1 MTGDIDE
8 PDDEGQI
15 EEDSLDEVEDDDI
28 DLTADDDIIDESTAE
43 IKVDE
48 LVAKIDAEDAD
59 EAARHREIRQKIE
72 ALREQR
78 DDEFGSTYNFD
89 LDEEL

>member
-8 PDDEGQI
+8 PDDKAQV
-15 EEDSLDEVEDDDI
+15 EEDSAKEVAEDDI
-28 DLTADDDIIDESTAE
+28 DLTADDDIIGESTAE

-48 LVAKIDAEDAD
+48 LVAKIDAEDGD
-59 EAARHREIRQKIE
+59 EAARHREIKQKIE

-78 DDEFGSTYNFD
+78 DDEFGSTYNFN
-89 LDEEL
+89 LDDEL